1 MTHNETDNV
10 KSGWLKRLNVGLKR
24 SSDYLTDS
32 LRKLTFSHKLDEET
46 LSELEDILISADLGV
61 PMAAKVI
68 KNLSLKNVTR
78 ENYDHEIKKTLAA
91 EISSVLEEVSKP
103 IPTIFEKKP
112 YVILV
117 CGVNG
122 SGKTTTIG
130 KIAHQLVGQGNSV
143 LLAAADTFR
152 AGATEQ
158 LKIWGDR
165 TNCEVFSKDPGSDPA
180 SLVYDALEKAINDR
194 TDVLIID
201 TAGRLQN
208 KSELMEELNKIVR
221 VIKKLDPDAPHAR
234 LLLLDATVG
243 QNAHSQ
249 VKLFSEAIDISGII
263 MTKLDGTAKGGVL
276 VSIASQYDITIHAI
290 GVGEALEDLNNF
302 DPNDFALSLVGDK

>member
-1 MTHNETDNV
+1 MIHNKTDNV

-24 SSDYLTDS
+24 SSDYLTGS

-68 KNLSLKNVTR
+68 KNLSLKNITP

-91 EISSVLEEVSKP
+91 EISSVLDKVSKP
-103 IPTIFEKKP
+103 IPTIFEKTP
-112 YVILV
+112 YVMLV

-302 DPNDFALSLVGDK
+302 DPNDFALSLVGDN

>member
-61 PMAAKVI
+61 PMATKVI
-68 KNLSLKNVTR
+68 KNLSLKNITP

-91 EISSVLEEVSKP
+91 EISSVLDKVSKP
-103 IPTIFEKKP
+103 IPTIFEKTP
-112 YVILV
+112 YVMLV

-290 GVGEALEDLNNF
+290 GVEALEDLNKF
-302 DPNDFALSLVGDK
+302 DPWLCIVIGW

>member
-1 MTHNETDNV
+1 MIHNKTDNV

-68 KNLSLKNVTR
+68 KNLSLKNITP

-91 EISSVLEEVSKP
+91 EISSVLDKVSKP
-103 IPTIFEKKP
+103 IPRIFEKTP
-112 YVILV
+112 YVMLV

-290 GVGEALEDLNNF
+290 GVGEALEDLNKF
-302 DPNDFALSLVGDK
+302 DPNDFALSLVGDN

>member
-1 MTHNETDNV
+1 MTDNETDNV

-32 LRKLTFSHKLDEET
+32 LRKLTFSHKLDGEA

-61 PMAAKVI
+61 SMAAKVI
-68 KNLSLKNVTR
+68 KNLSLKNITP
-78 ENYDHEIKKTLAA
+78 ENYNHEIKKTLAA
-91 EISSVLEEVSKP
+91 EISSVLNKVSKP
-103 IPTIFEKKP
+103 IPEIFEKKP

-130 KIAHQLVGQGNSV
+130 KIAHQLAGQGNSV

-165 TNCEVFSKDPGSDPA
+165 TNCVVFSKDPGSDPA
-180 SLVYDALEKAINDR
+180 SLVYDAMEKAINDR

-208 KSELMEELNKIVR
+208 KSELMEELHKIVR
-221 VIKKLDPDAPHAR
+221 VIKKLDTEAPHAR

-249 VKLFSEAIDISGII
+249 VKIFSEAIDISGII

-276 VSIASQYDITIHAI
+276 VSIASQYDIAIHAI

-302 DPNDFALSLVGDK
+302 DPNDFALSLVGDS

>member
-1 MTHNETDNV
+1 MTDSETDNV

-24 SSDYLTDS
+24 SSDYLTGS
-32 LRKLTFSHKLDEET
+32 LRKLTFSHKLDAEA

-61 PMAAKVI
+61 SMATKVI
-68 KNLSLKNVTR
+68 DSLSLKNITPA
-78 ENYDHEIKKTLAA
+78 NYNYEIKKSLVA
-91 EISSVLEEVSKP
+91 EISGVLSKVSKP
-103 IPTIFEKKP
+103 IPVIFEKKP

-130 KIAHQLVGQGNSV
+130 KMAHQLVGQGNSV

-208 KSELMEELNKIVR
+208 KSELMEELNKVVR
-221 VIKKLDPDAPHAR
+221 VIKKLDTEAPHAR

-276 VSIASQYDITIHAI
+276 VSIASQYDIAIHAI

-302 DPNDFALSLVGDK
+302 DPNDFALSLVGDS

>member
-1 MTHNETDNV
+1 MTDNEADNG
-10 KSGWLKRLNVGLKR
+10 KSSWLKRLNVGLKR
-24 SSDYLTDS
+24 SSDYLTGS
-32 LRKLTFSHKLDEET
+32 LQKLTFSHKLDEEA

-61 PMAAKVI
+61 SMATKVI
-68 KNLSLKNVTR
+68 NNLSLKNITP
-78 ENYDHEIKKTLAA
+78 ENYNHEIKKTLAA
-91 EISSVLEEVSKP
+91 EISSVLNKVSKP
-103 IPTIFEKKP
+103 IPAIFEKKP

-130 KIAHQLVGQGNSV
+130 KIAHQLAGQGNSV

-208 KSELMEELNKIVR
+208 KSELMEELHKIVR
-221 VIKKLDPDAPHAR
+221 VIKKLDTEAPHAR

-249 VKLFSEAIDISGII
+249 VKIFSEAIDISGII

-276 VSIASQYDITIHAI
+276 VSIASQYDIAIHAI

-302 DPNDFALSLVGDK
+302 DPNDFALSLIGDS

>member
-1 MTHNETDNV
+1 MTDNETDNV

-32 LRKLTFSHKLDEET
+32 LRKLTFSHKLDGEA

-61 PMAAKVI
+61 SMATKVI
-68 KNLSLKNVTR
+68 DNLSLKNITP
-78 ENYDHEIKKTLAA
+78 ENYNHEIKKTLAA
-91 EISSVLEEVSKP
+91 EISSVLNKVSKP

-112 YVILV
+112 HVILV

-290 GVGEALEDLNNF
+290 GVGEALEDLSNF
-302 DPNDFALSLVGDK
+302 DPNDFALSLVGDS

>member
-68 KNLSLKNVTR
+68 KNLSLKNITP

-91 EISSVLEEVSKP
+91 EISSVLDKVSKP
-103 IPTIFEKKP
+103 IPTIFEKTP
-112 YVILV
+112 YVMLV

-276 VSIASQYDITIHAI
+276 VSLASQYDITIHAI

-302 DPNDFALSLVGDK
+302 DPNDFALSLVGDN

>member
-1 MTHNETDNV
+1 MTHNKTNNV

-103 IPTIFEKKP
+103 IPTIFEKTP
-112 YVILV
+112 YVMLV

>member
-1 MTHNETDNV
+1 MTHNKTNNV

-61 PMAAKVI
+61 PMAAKVL
-68 KNLSLKNVTR
+68 KNLSLKNITP

-91 EISSVLEEVSKP
+91 EISSVLDKVSKP
-103 IPTIFEKKP
+103 IPRIFEKTP
-112 YVILV
+112 YVMLV

-276 VSIASQYDITIHAI
+276 VSLASQYDITIHAI

-302 DPNDFALSLVGDK
+302 DPNDFALSLVGDN

>member
-1 MTHNETDNV
+1 MIHNKTDNV

-32 LRKLTFSHKLDEET
+32 LRKLTFSNKLDEET

-68 KNLSLKNVTR
+68 KNLSLKNITP

-91 EISSVLEEVSKP
+91 EISSVLDKVSKP
-103 IPTIFEKKP
+103 IPTIFEKTP
-112 YVILV
+112 YVMLV

-276 VSIASQYDITIHAI
+276 VSLASQYDITIHAI

-302 DPNDFALSLVGDK
+302 DPNDFALSLVGDN

>member
-61 PMAAKVI
+61 PMAAKVT
-68 KNLSLKNVTR
+68 KNLSLKNITP

>member
-1 MTHNETDNV
+1 MTHNKTNNV

-68 KNLSLKNVTR
+68 KNLSLKNITP

-91 EISSVLEEVSKP
+91 EISSVLDKVSKP
-103 IPTIFEKKP
+103 IPTIFEKTP
-112 YVILV
+112 YVMLV

-158 LKIWGDR
+158 LKNWGDR

-302 DPNDFALSLVGDK
+302 DPNDFALSLVGDN

>member
-1 MTHNETDNV
+1 MTYNETDNV

-68 KNLSLKNVTR
+68 KNLSLKNITP

-91 EISSVLEEVSKP
+91 EISSVLDKVSKP
-103 IPTIFEKKP
+103 IPTIFEKTP
-112 YVILV
+112 YVMLV

-208 KSELMEELNKIVR
+208 KSELMEELNKVVR
-221 VIKKLDPDAPHAR
+221 VIKKLDLDAPHAR

>member
-1 MTHNETDNV
+1 MTDRETDNV

-24 SSDYLTDS
+24 SSDYLTGS
-32 LRKLTFSHKLDEET
+32 LRKLTFSHKLDAEA

-61 PMAAKVI
+61 SMATKVI
-68 KNLSLKNVTR
+68 DSLSLKNITPA
-78 ENYDHEIKKTLAA
+78 NYNYEIKKSLVA
-91 EISSVLEEVSKP
+91 EISGVLSKVSKP
-103 IPTIFEKKP
+103 ISVIFEKKP

-208 KSELMEELNKIVR
+208 KSELMDELNKLVR
-221 VIKKLDPDAPHAR
+221 VIKKLDTEAPHAR

-276 VSIASQYDITIHAI
+276 VSIASQYDIAIHAI

-302 DPNDFALSLVGDK
+302 DPNDFALSLVGDS

>member
-1 MTHNETDNV
+1 MIHNKTDNV

-61 PMAAKVI
+61 PMATKVI
-68 KNLSLKNVTR
+68 KNLSLKNITP

-91 EISSVLEEVSKP
+91 EISSVLDKVSKP
-103 IPTIFEKKP
+103 IPTIFEKTP
-112 YVILV
+112 YVMLV

-302 DPNDFALSLVGDK
+302 DPNDFALSLVGDN

>member
-1 MTHNETDNV
+1 MTHNETNNV

-32 LRKLTFSHKLDEET
+32 LRKLTFSHKLDEEA

-68 KNLSLKNVTR
+68 KNLSLKNITP

-91 EISSVLEEVSKP
+91 EISSVLDKVSKP

-208 KSELMEELNKIVR
+208 KSELMEELNKVVR

-249 VKLFSEAIDISGII
+249 VKIFSEAIDISGII

>member
-208 KSELMEELNKIVR
+208 KSELMEELNKVVR
-221 VIKKLDPDAPHAR
+221 VIKKLDLDAPHAR